1 MIIMIILIG
10 LGIVWYFLVANGQA
24 GKVTK
29 ILHKLG
35 YDNVKDVKVYA
46 NHQFL
51 REDINVK
58 GYKYTVSFKDLKTNE
73 ECKGFVLK
81 DFNAYLEAH
90 KKVNEAYCDRNRWNS
105 MVVKNIA
112 KSGHF
117 SSDNTVR
124 KYAKEIWGINN

>member
-1 MIIMIILIG
+1 METEVRKMPKKTVFLMIILIG

-35 YDNVKDVKVYA
+35 YDNVRDVKVYA

-58 GYKYTVSFKDLKTNE
+58 GYKYTVSFKDLQANE
-73 ECKGFVLK
+73 ECKGFVLQDFKRNVDK
-81 DFNAYLEAH
+81 DLICT
-90 KKVNEAYCDRNRWNS
+90 KLK
-105 MVVKNIA
+105 
-112 KSGHF
+112 
-117 SSDNTVR
+117 
-124 KYAKEIWGINN
+124 